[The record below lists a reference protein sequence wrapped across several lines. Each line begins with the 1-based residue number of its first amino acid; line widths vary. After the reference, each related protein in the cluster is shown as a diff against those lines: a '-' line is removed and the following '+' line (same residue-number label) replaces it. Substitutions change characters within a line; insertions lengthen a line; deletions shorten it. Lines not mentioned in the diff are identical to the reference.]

1 MRLSFEDARKLN
13 IDEDIIRRAQEH
25 AASAERSEA
34 VREHLEVEPPK
45 PKRAKAADGMNKTE
59 RRFSEVLDCMV
70 DDYEIQRWDFEPEK
84 FRLADR
90 TWLKPD
96 FRITLHSGMNVFV
109 EVKVARADGSVLW
122 TDDGAV
128 KIKTVPELH
137 PYPFFLAVYG
147 DRRWTITRLPSRNYG
162 WIHVDIDWRL

>member
-1 MRLSFEDARKLN
+1 MRLSFAQARMLN
-13 IDEDIIRRAQEH
+13 IDEDLIRC
-25 AASAERSEA
+25 AEA
-34 VREHLEVEPPK
+34 KTQAGYMEVEVPK
-45 PKRAKAADGMNKTE
+45 PKRARPADGMNKTE
-59 RRFSEVLDCMV
+59 RRFSEALSLMKSCGHIR
-70 DDYEIQRWDFEPEK
+70 EWAFEPEK

-90 TWLKPD
+90 TWFKID
-96 FRITLHSGMNVFV
+96 FRVTLHNRLNVFV
-109 EVKVARADGSVLW
+109 EVKVAKADGSVLW